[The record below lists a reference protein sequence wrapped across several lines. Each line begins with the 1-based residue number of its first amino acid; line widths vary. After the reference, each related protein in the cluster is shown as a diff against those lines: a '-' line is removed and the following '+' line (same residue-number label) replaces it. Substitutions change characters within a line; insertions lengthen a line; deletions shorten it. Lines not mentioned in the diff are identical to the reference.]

1 MKYHFF
7 WGGPFS
13 NWAPA
18 KFTYKDKQFSN
29 SEQAFMWEKAI
40 TFGDDEI
47 AEKILIESN
56 PAVAKSLGRMVKNFS
71 ESEWVKVRYQIMVDV
86 NIAKFSQNESLKQ
99 VLLNNQNFVEAS
111 PEDNI
116 WGIGM
121 DQNTQGVNDPNNWKG
136 LNLLGKALDDV
147 RSTLLTN

>member
-47 AEKILIESN
+47 A
-56 PAVAKSLGRMVKNFS
+56 
-71 ESEWVKVRYQIMVDV
+71 
-86 NIAKFSQNESLKQ
+86 
-99 VLLNNQNFVEAS
+99 
-111 PEDNI
+111 
-116 WGIGM
+116 
-121 DQNTQGVNDPNNWKG
+121 
-136 LNLLGKALDDV
+136 
-147 RSTLLTN
+147 